1 MLNRLR
7 HLHAYLYIVATTAAM
22 GLLYAAQSGS
32 PPQSAPANPAQAGAA
47 PTPAVAQ
54 AAGNLSMEE
63 RIRRLE
69 EQVNLALA
77 LKDERI
83 QSLIERSE
91 SIYKQLQY
99 VAGFAALALLFFS
112 IRDVILRKKE
122 GERQRGIDDIVKEM
136 MNLQKSAFDQQVRF
150 GALQL
155 AHTEANPSQQFAAI
169 QNVNDVI
176 GVVRQTLAFRLE
188 QE

>member
-7 HLHAYLYIVATTAAM
+7 HLPAYLYIVATTAAM

-112 IRDVILRKKE
+112 IRDGMPTPRLCRSTRLPRRDE
-122 GERQRGIDDIVKEM
+122 GV
-136 MNLQKSAFDQQVRF
+136 SASAVVAD
-150 GALQL
+150 
-155 AHTEANPSQQFAAI
+155 AA
-169 QNVNDVI
+169 
-176 GVVRQTLAFRLE
+176 
-188 QE
+188 